1 MRCTVK
7 SSLLTFMNEYPS
19 FIVFS
24 FENVHKNIFYVEICP
39 IIYQYRVVLKL
50 SLYPIKGLNFT
61 NGISIEI
68 FIRECVYLMILKFLD
83 ITDKQN
89 TQKRSESKI
98 KQHIPYTE
106 C

>member
-1 MRCTVK
+1 
-7 SSLLTFMNEYPS
+7 MNEYPS

-24 FENVHKNIFYVEICP
+24 FENVHTNIFYVEICH
-39 IIYQYRVVLKL
+39 IIYPYRVVLKL
-50 SLYPIKGLNFT
+50 RLHFT

-68 FIRECVYLMILKFLD
+68 FIREFVYLMILKFLD
-83 ITDKQN
+83 IIDMQN
-89 TQKRSESKI
+89 QQKIFESKN